1 MTQKT
6 LPKLRLLVVDDE
18 NVVRDSLSSWFEED
32 GHTVQSA
39 PDAREALRLLKESPW
54 DAALVDIKMPG
65 MDGLELLRRV
75 REASPSTRVIIM
87 TAFAS
92 VDTAV
97 QALKDGAYDYVT
109 KPFDPE
115 QLTHLIRN
123 IAEHRDLE
131 QENRHLR
138 DHLASVV
145 KPQPILGT
153 SPAILR
159 ACELIQTVAPT
170 ETSVLVTGESGTG
183 KELVAR
189 AIHAM
194 SPRAYMPLVVVNCG
208 ALPEGT
214 LESELFG
221 HERGAFTGAHYR
233 HKGKFELAD
242 GGTLFLDEIGEISP
256 KLQVE
261 LLRVIEEKQ
270 ITRLGDTKPVRADF
284 RLIAAT
290 NRDLMTEVKAGHF
303 REDLYYRLNV
313 FNIHLPPLRE
323 RSGDIPQLSRAL
335 LERVARSM
343 NQAVPEIEPTAMEV
357 MESYDWPGNVRELA
371 NALERALVVLRG
383 RHENVLRVGDLPIEV
398 EKNGKAAIRNSALN
412 GATGGSSEGDR
423 GTDRD
428 SDRVTESTTD
438 LLEEDD
444 GDTPAELRALSDV
457 ERDHIHRVLT
467 ATDWNISKTARI
479 LGVDRTTVYNKIK
492 TLQLTKG

>member
-1 MTQKT
+1 MTEKP
-6 LPKLRLLVVDDE
+6 LPKLRILVVDDE

-39 PDAREALRLLKESPW
+39 ADACEALRLLKESTW

-65 MDGLELLRRV
+65 MDGLELLRRT
-75 REASPSTRVIIM
+75 REAAPSTRVIIM

-138 DHLASVV
+138 DHIASVV

-159 ACELIQTVAPT
+159 AMELIQTVAPT
-170 ETSVLVTGESGTG
+170 ETSVLVTGDSGTG

-189 AIHAM
+189 AIHAY

-270 ITRLGDTKPVRADF
+270 ITRLGDTKAVRADF
-284 RLIAAT
+284 RLVAAT
-290 NRDLMTEVKAGHF
+290 NRDLMTEVKAGRF

-313 FNIHLPPLRE
+313 FHIHLPPLRE
-323 RSGDIPQLSRAL
+323 RRGDIPQLSRAL
-335 LERVARSM
+335 LERIARTM
-343 NQAVPEIEPTAMEV
+343 NRPVPEIDPAAMEV

-371 NALERALVVLRG
+371 NALERALVVLR
-383 RHENVLRVGDLPIEV
+383 RRDENVLRSQDLPIEV
-398 EKNGKAAIRNSALN
+398 ETNGKAALDD
-412 GATGGSSEGDR
+412 SEGYR
-423 GTDRD
+423 GTGENGTWHPGR
-428 SDRVTESTTD
+428 
-438 LLEEDD
+438 EE
-444 GDTPAELRALSDV
+444 ELSGGGM
-457 ERDHIHRVLT
+457 ERDAGWGTGLLSLAEIERVHIERVL
-467 ATDWNISKTARI
+467 AETDWNISKTARI

-492 TLQLTKG
+492 ALNLTKG